1 MAVMSPP
8 ILVANSDA
16 QVFQFKGSVA
26 TCNVQVRFFSDDAG
40 TVEIAPGTGSRD
52 ITATTLVSAYEGP
65 AGRPTA
71 VVTDVLTDLELGTL
85 AAAVDGVE
93 YALDFGS
100 GVPNVRL
107 VAAPNTTPGG
117 AVTYRVYVES
127 VANE

>member
-8 ILVANSDA
+8 IPVASSDA
-16 QVFQFKGSVA
+16 QIFQFKGLVD
-26 TCNVQVRFFSDDAG
+26 TCNVQVRFFSDAAG

-71 VVTDVLTDLELGTL
+71 VVTDVLTGLDRGTL

-93 YALDFGS
+93 YALDFGA
-100 GVPNVRL
+100 GAPNVRL
-107 VAAPNTTPGG
+107 VVAPNVTPGG
-117 AVTYRVYVES
+117 AATYRVYVSS